1 MANNGN
7 ANLTGYFLQSTYNKC
22 KRVAHTIANYISS
35 NDKAKLVFLVVV
47 LSALS
52 FNHAFNFQLYVDDWY
67 QILGALYYPEVINSP
82 MWLGQH
88 PGSVLEIKIFAPFFK
103 FNPYPWDF
111 LGYLIKIAQS
121 LSMWPL
127 MFVLT
132 NSKKVAFY
140 ACLIFAVFVVGI
152 ESIIWVSPQI
162 SAFNLVLMNLGFFFW
177 VKSEG
182 FKSIK
187 YFLFALVLFTIS
199 ILADPG
205 RGLMILPLVL
215 IWEFLSLYQK
225 FSVKKIAFFSL
236 RAILLYPLILI
247 TTFIFHKYFGV
258 TNNFSQYTKN
268 LFLFNFNNLVQV
280 LENALFGWT
289 LLPKE
294 VIFWATV
301 ISLFIFPL
309 LIILFLWKKSE
320 IYKIISFL
328 YIWIFLFYLPNF
340 LTQYFA
346 RSGVAMESRYYA
358 ISAVGVVG
366 LLAYGFSF
374 IKSKYINWI
383 MFLFLVFNIYVTNKV
398 LTQYSTF
405 RSIQVFN
412 KVWDKIDQ
420 DVPKGEIG
428 SVFMY
433 SGENY
438 LHREYLLDWMDTIP
452 FAIKRGIIKKEE
464 FPIMTNDKNL
474 IARLICEK
482 NVVRH
487 SPFGDLIQKE
497 PIPLSHIHAW
507 ELKKNRELENR
518 SDQERDGIKRIASCL
533 QSK

>member
-1 MANNGN
+1 MTTKFEI
-7 ANLTGYFLQSTYNKC
+7 LSKY
-22 KRVAHTIANYISS
+22 
-35 NDKAKLVFLVVV
+35 KLVFLVII

-52 FNHAFNFQLYVDDWY
+52 FNHAFNFHLYLDDWY
-67 QILGALYYPEVINSP
+67 QILGALYYPDLINSP
-82 MWLGQH
+82 MWLGTH

-127 MFVLT
+127 MLALT
-132 NSKKVAFY
+132 NSKRTAFY
-140 ACLIFAVFVVGI
+140 ACLIFATFVVGI

-162 SAFNLVLMNLGFFFW
+162 SAFNIVLINLGFYFW

-187 YFLFALVLFTIS
+187 YFLIALVLFALS

-205 RGLMILPLVL
+205 RGLIILPLVL
-215 IWEFLSLYQK
+215 IWESLSVYQR
-225 FSVKKIAFFSL
+225 FSFKKVAFFSL
-236 RAILLYPLILI
+236 QAIMLLTLILI
-247 TTFIFHKYFGV
+247 TTFIFHKFFGV
-258 TNNFSQYTKN
+258 TNNFSQYIKN
-268 LFLFNFNNLVQV
+268 LFLFNFSNLVQV
-280 LENALFGWT
+280 LENPLFGWT
-289 LLPKE
+289 LLPKNI
-294 VIFWATV
+294 IFWATV
-301 ISLFIFPL
+301 VSLFIFPL
-309 LIILFLWKKSE
+309 MIILFLWKKSE
-320 IYKIISFL
+320 VYKIIAFL

-346 RSGVAMESRYYA
+346 RSGVAMESRYNA

-383 MFLFLVFNIYVTNKV
+383 LFLFLLFNIYVTNTILLK
-398 LTQYSTF
+398 YSTF
-405 RSIQVFN
+405 RSIQAFN
-412 KVWDKIDQ
+412 KIWDKIDQ

-438 LHREYLLDWMDTIP
+438 LHREYLLDYQDTIP
-452 FAIKRGIIKKEE
+452 FAVKRGIIKKEE

-474 IARLICEK
+474 IARLICDH
-482 NVVRH
+482 NVPRH
-487 SPFGDLIQKE
+487 SPAGDVIQKE
-497 PIPLSHIHAW
+497 PVILSHVHAW
-507 ELKKNRELENR
+507 ELKKNGELENR
-518 SDQERDGIKRIASCL
+518 SEQEREGIKKIAKCL
-533 QSK
+533 QTK

>member
-1 MANNGN
+1 MKNNYLLNIRDQGKKFIY
-7 ANLTGYFLQSTYNKC
+7 TVT
-22 KRVAHTIANYISS
+22 RYIFS
-35 NDKAKLVFLVVV
+35 NDKTKLVFLVVI
-47 LSALS
+47 LSALG

-67 QILGALYYPEVINSP
+67 QILGALHYPEIINSA

-88 PGSVLEIKIFAPFFK
+88 PGSVLEIKLFAPFFK
-103 FNPYPWDF
+103 FNPYPWQF

-127 MFVLT
+127 IFVLT
-132 NSKKVAFY
+132 NSKKAAFY

-162 SAFNLVLMNLGFFFW
+162 SGFNIVLMNLGFYFW

-187 YFLFALVLFTIS
+187 YFLFALALFMLS

-205 RGLMILPLVL
+205 RGLMILPLVV
-215 IWEFLSLYQK
+215 IWEFLSVYQK
-225 FSVKKIAFFSL
+225 FSFKRIIFFSL
-236 RAILLYPLILI
+236 RTILLLPLIPI

-258 TNNFSQYTKN
+258 TNNFSLYIKN
-268 LFLFNFNNLVQV
+268 LSLLNFTNLIQV
-280 LENALFGWT
+280 LQNALFGWT

-294 VIFWATV
+294 VVFWATV
-301 ISLFIFPL
+301 VSLLIVSI

-320 IYKIISFL
+320 VYKIVSFL
-328 YIWIFLFYLPNF
+328 FIWIFLFYLPNF

-346 RSGVAMESRYYA
+346 RTGVAMESRYYA

-374 IKSKYINWI
+374 IKSRYVNW
-383 MFLFLVFNIYVTNKV
+383 MLFLFLLFNIYVTNSV
-398 LTQYSTF
+398 LMRYSSW
-405 RSIQVFN
+405 RSIQAFN
-412 KVWDKIDQ
+412 KIWDKIDQ

-433 SGENY
+433 SGTDFS
-438 LHREYLLDWMDTIP
+438 LRASLLDWQNTIP
-452 FAIKRGIIKKEE
+452 FALNRGIIKKEE
-464 FPIMTNDKNL
+464 FPIMTSDKQL
-474 IARLICEK
+474 IARLICER
-482 NVVRH
+482 NVLRP

-497 PIPLSHIHAW
+497 PIPLSHVHAW
-507 ELKKNRELENR
+507 ELKNGELENR
-518 SDQERDGIKRIASCL
+518 SDQERDGIKHIASCL